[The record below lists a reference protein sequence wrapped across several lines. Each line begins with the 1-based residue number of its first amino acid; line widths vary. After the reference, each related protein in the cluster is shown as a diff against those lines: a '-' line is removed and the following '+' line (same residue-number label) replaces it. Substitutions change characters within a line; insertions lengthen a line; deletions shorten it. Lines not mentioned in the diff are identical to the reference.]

1 MRKASHVILLI
12 AAVVLA
18 DQALKVYIKT
28 HFYINESHYIL
39 GSWFRLHFVEN
50 EGMAYGWKLGG
61 DGGKM
66 LLTLFR
72 LGAVIFGV
80 YYLRSILQKKNHPG
94 FILCAAL
101 IFAGALGNLIDSMFY
116 GLIFEESV
124 PGSLAVARIFPEQ
137 GYAGFLHGKVV
148 DMLYFPII
156 RNAHFPDWV
165 PVWGGEEFEFFR
177 PIFNIADAAISTGVI
192 AILVFQRK
200 FFKEDNGNAQGK
212 TVETNAVVNDDTQ
225 VL

>member
-1 MRKASHVILLI
+1 MTKARSVILLI
-12 AAVVLA
+12 LFIVLA
-18 DQALKVYIKT
+18 DQALKIYIKT
-28 HFYINESHYIL
+28 NYYIGEHHNVIGE
-39 GSWFRLHFVEN
+39 WFLLHFVEN
-50 EGMAYGWKLGG
+50 EGMAYGWKFGG

-80 YYLRSILQKKNHPG
+80 FYLRSIIQKKYHRG
-94 FILCAAL
+94 FITCAAL

-116 GLIFEESV
+116 GLLFEESV
-124 PGSLAVARIFPEQ
+124 PGSMAVAKMFPQQ

-165 PVWGGEEFEFFR
+165 PLWGGEDFEFFR
-177 PIFNIADAAISTGVI
+177 PIFNLADFAISTGVI
-192 AILVFQRK
+192 SILVFQRK
-200 FFKEDNGNAQGK
+200 FFKNPDADKQNA
-212 TVETNAVVNDDTQ
+212 TVETNAVVNDDVQ
-225 VL
+225 VQ